1 MADIERI
8 IFVENHGNERAIM
21 AKIMFDDGNT
31 SDVHTEARG
40 LTVLFPEP
48 INQKVE
54 AVLISNGYRVPDF
67 KSRQLEEADFSD
79 NTLVLTMEERQKQ
92 KIMERFPEAKNVQ
105 VLTDLT
111 GDELEIMDP
120 IGAPLQSY
128 GLCFESLSIII
139 KKLLLLVCKGER

>member
-1 MADIERI
+1 MR
-8 IFVENHGNERAIM
+8 
-21 AKIMFDDGNT
+21 
-31 SDVHTEARG
+31 TEARG

-67 KSRQLEEADFSD
+67 KSRQLEEDDFSD
-79 NTLVLTMEERQKQ
+79 NTLVLTMEEKQKQ

>member
-8 IFVENHGNERAIM
+8 VFVEDHGNERAIM

-31 SDVHTEARG
+31 SDVTTEARG

-48 INQKVE
+48 MNQKAE
-54 AVLISNGYRVPDF
+54 AILISNGYRVPDF
-67 KSRQLEEADFSD
+67 KSTQISEEDFSD
-79 NTLVLTMEERQKQ
+79 TTLILTMEERQKQ
-92 KIMERFPEAKNVQ
+92 KILERFPDAKNVQ

>member
-31 SDVHTEARG
+31 SDVLTEAKG

-48 INQKVE
+48 MNQKVE
-54 AVLISNGYRVPDF
+54 AVLISNGYRIPDF
-67 KSRQLEEADFSD
+67 KSQQLTEEDFSD
-79 NTLVLTMEERQKQ
+79 TTLVLTMEEKQKQ
-92 KIMERFPEAKNVQ
+92 KIMEKFPEAKNVQ

>member
-8 IFVENHGNERAIM
+8 IFVEDHGNERAIM
-21 AKIMFDDGNT
+21 AKIMFDEGNT
-31 SDVHTEARG
+31 SDVFTEARG

-48 INQKVE
+48 MNQKVE
-54 AVLISNGYRVPDF
+54 AVLISNGYQIPEF
-67 KSRQLEEADFSD
+67 KSEQFSVED
-79 NTLVLTMEERQKQ
+79 IDDATLILTMEERQKN
-92 KIMERFPEAKNVQ
+92 KIMEKFPDAKNVQ